1 MLMRHYISGTWV
13 LLRWL
18 VGLEDAIGLCG
29 DQCISKIP
37 PTKRMKRLK
46 RCRIKCCWKV
56 EIQWVFIILH
66 IIPPLLLLTSGG
78 HHWRLVQNCSGGI
91 PCPLPTPPPRNNI
104 WRWPLKLKHVRFPSE
119 WYASYWNAFLFVL
132 VYFQCHT
139 DLHSDSFA
147 FAQEVWPPSQHCLKL
162 FPSHDNSVSEQWEVI
177 WRSC

>member
-13 LLRWL
+13 LMRWL

-56 EIQWVFIILH
+56 EIQWLFIILH
-66 IIPPLLLLTSGG
+66 IIPPPCYW
-78 HHWRLVQNCSGGI
+78 HLVVITGDLFKIVQVGYHA
-91 PCPLPTPPPRNNI
+91 PPHPAPRNNI
-104 WRWPLKLKHVRFPSE
+104 WRWPLRLKHVRFPSE
-119 WYASYWNAFLFVL
+119 WYASYWNAFLLIL

-139 DLHSDSFA
+139 DLHSGSFA